1 MGGKI
6 KMEYRRFKDKY
17 VVRLQKGEEL
27 IESILKLAREEG
39 ISLGRVS
46 GLAAVD
52 KVEISLYAVETKEY
66 LIKELTGDME
76 IVSLEG
82 NIAEKDGQ
90 AYLHLHG
97 SVAHE
102 ENRVYG
108 GHMHLARVSVT
119 AELIVDVIDGKVD
132 RQFDEE
138 TGANLWK
145 FN

>member
-1 MGGKI
+1 
-6 KMEYRRFKDKY
+6 MEYRRFKDKY
-17 VVRLQKGEEL
+17 VVRLQKGEEF
-27 IESILKLAREEG
+27 IESILKLAKEEG

-52 KVEISLYAVETKEY
+52 KVEISLYDAKAKEY
-66 LIKELTGDME
+66 IIKELTGDME

-82 NIAEKDGQ
+82 NIAEKEGE

-102 ENRVYG
+102 EHRVYG
-108 GHMHLARVSVT
+108 GHLHFARVSVT

-132 RQFDEE
+132 REFDPE
-138 TGANLWK
+138 TGANLLK

>member
-1 MGGKI
+1 
-6 KMEYRRFKDKY
+6 MEYRRFNDKY
-17 VVRLQKGEEL
+17 VVRLQKGEEF
-27 IESILKLAREEG
+27 IESILKLARDEK

-52 KVEISLYAVETKEY
+52 KVQISLYNVDKKEY
-66 LIKELTGDME
+66 SIKELTGDME

-82 NIAEKDGQ
+82 NIAQKDGE
-90 AYLHLHG
+90 AYLHLHA

-102 ENRVYG
+102 NNLVYG
-108 GHMHLARVSVT
+108 GHLHLATVSVT

-132 RQFDEE
+132 REFDAE

-145 FN
+145 FY

>member
-1 MGGKI
+1 
-6 KMEYRRFKDKY
+6 MEYRRFKDKY
-17 VVRLQKGEEL
+17 LVRLQKGEEL
-27 IESILKLAREEG
+27 IESILKLAREEN

-52 KVEISLYAVETKEY
+52 KVEISLYAADTKEY

-82 NIAEKDGQ
+82 NIAEKDGE

-108 GHMHLARVSVT
+108 GHMHYARVSVT
-119 AELIVDVIDGKVD
+119 AELIVDVIDGNVD

>member
-1 MGGKI
+1 
-6 KMEYRRFKDKY
+6 MEYRRFKDKY
-17 VVRLQKGEEL
+17 LVRLQKGEEL
-27 IESILKLAREEG
+27 IESILKLAREEN

-46 GLAAVD
+46 GLAALD
-52 KVEISLYAVETKEY
+52 KVQISLYAADTKEY

-82 NIAEKDGQ
+82 NIAEKDGE

-97 SVAHE
+97 SVAHDD
-102 ENRVYG
+102 NIVYG
-108 GHMHLARVSVT
+108 GHMHLAQVSVT

-132 RQFDEE
+132 RQYDEE

>member
-1 MGGKI
+1 
-6 KMEYRRFKDKY
+6 MEYRRFNDKY

-27 IESILKLAREEG
+27 IESILKLAREEN

-52 KVEISLYAVETKEY
+52 QVEISLYGVETKEY
-66 LIKELTGDME
+66 FIKELTGDME

-82 NIAEKDGQ
+82 NIAEKDGET
-90 AYLHLHG
+90 YLHLHG
-97 SVAHE
+97 SVAHDD
-102 ENRVYG
+102 NRVYG

>member
-1 MGGKI
+1 
-6 KMEYRRFKDKY
+6 MEYRRFKDKV

-27 IESILKLAREEG
+27 IESILKLAKEEN

-52 KVEISLYAVETKEY
+52 QVQISLYDAKAKEY

-82 NIAEKDGQ
+82 NIAEKDGE

-102 ENRVYG
+102 EHRVYG
-108 GHMHLARVSVT
+108 GHLHLVRVSVT
-119 AELIVDVIDGKVD
+119 AELIVDIIDGKVE
-132 RQFDEE
+132 REFDSE
-138 TGANLWK
+138 TGANLFK
-145 FN
+145 FY